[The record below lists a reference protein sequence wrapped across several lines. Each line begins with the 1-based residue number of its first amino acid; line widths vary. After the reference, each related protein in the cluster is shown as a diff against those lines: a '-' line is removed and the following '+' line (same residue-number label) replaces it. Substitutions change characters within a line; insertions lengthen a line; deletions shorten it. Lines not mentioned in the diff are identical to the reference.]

1 MLFNLGSGLPSAHS
15 TESALL
21 RVLNNI
27 FISTD
32 SGDSVVLILLYLS
45 AAFDTVDHPNLLAR
59 LETEVGLK
67 ASVLSW
73 FRSYL
78 SDRKFLVKM
87 GNFSSST
94 APLTCGLP
102 QGSVLAPSRFSLYM
116 LPLGTILRK
125 HSVSFHL
132 YADDTQIYIPFKK
145 NDPAA
150 LNSLLLCLEE
160 VKAWL
165 AQNFLSLNSDKT
177 EAIVFSPSKRSQCLS
192 PDLGSLSPFKSTGVR
207 NLGVLID
214 QSLKLDKCISGVI
227 SSGFY
232 QLRLLSKIKGF
243 LTPTTLE
250 MAVQAF
256 ITCRLDYCNSLY
268 CGISASQI
276 ARLQLVG

>member
-1 MLFNLGSGLPSAHS
+1 
-15 TESALL
+15 
-21 RVLNNI
+21 V
-27 FISTD
+27 
-32 SGDSVVLILLYLS
+32 ILLDLS
-45 AAFDTVDHPNLLAR
+45 AAFDIVDHPTLLAR

-73 FRSYL
+73 FWSYL

-102 QGSVLAPSRFSLYM
+102 QGSVLAPSLFSLYM

-132 YADDTQIYIPFKK
+132 HADDTQIYIPFKK

-165 AQNFLSLNSDKT
+165 TQNFLSLNSDKT
-177 EAIVFSPSKRSQCLS
+177 EASIVFSPSKRSQCLS

-207 NLGVLID
+207 NLLLT
-214 QSLKLDKCISGVI
+214 SL
-227 SSGFY
+227 
-232 QLRLLSKIKGF
+232 
-243 LTPTTLE
+243 
-250 MAVQAF
+250 
-256 ITCRLDYCNSLY
+256 
-268 CGISASQI
+268 
-276 ARLQLVG
+276 